1 MRTEGVGPW
10 MERRSR
16 MSGSDAAMV
25 FDGQTFSYTEL
36 AVRCRRLA
44 RLFHRLGATKGDRI
58 ADLGHSHPSAL
69 EALFACGLVSAI
81 YAAIQPAMPN
91 QS

>member
-44 RLFHRLGATKGDRI
+44 RLFHRLGSTKGDRI
-58 ADLGHSHPSAL
+58 AYLGHNHSSAL
-69 EALFACGLVSAI
+69 EALLACGLVSAI
-81 YAAIQPAMPN
+81 CVPIKPAMPN